1 MSAAP
6 EILKAG
12 TPLGVIAGGGAVPAR
27 LLAVCLR
34 RGLRPVI
41 VALEGQTDPALV
53 EGHEHLWITLG
64 KAGRAVEFLKDKGV
78 RDLVLIGSVR
88 RPGLADLA
96 PDWWT
101 VKFFARIGLKAMGD
115 DDLLRAL
122 RAELERE
129 GFTIRGVHEF
139 ADDLLTRRGAY
150 GFCKPG
156 VRARA
161 DLRRGFAVA
170 QALGRLDVGQSVIVQ
185 QGIVLGVEAAEG
197 TDELIRRCGAL
208 RRAAGHRDEGGVL
221 VKVFKP
227 GQDRDLD
234 LPTIGPRTVELVAQ
248 TGLAGIALEAG
259 NSLVL
264 DPEEVARLADRLSV
278 FVVGI
283 DPFEDLGD
291 EA

>member
-1 MSAAP
+1 MPAVP
-6 EILKAG
+6 EILMSD
-12 TPLGVIAGGGAVPAR
+12 TRLGVIAGGGSIPAR
-27 LLAVCLR
+27 LLAVCAR
-34 RGLRPVI
+34 RGLTPVVI
-41 VALEGQTDPALV
+41 ALEGQTDPALV
-53 EGHEHLWITLG
+53 NGHEHLWITLG
-64 KAGRAVEFLKDKGV
+64 KAGRAIEFLKEKGV

-96 PDWWT
+96 PDWRT
-101 VKFFARIGLKAMGD
+101 VRFFARIGLRAMGD
-115 DDLLRAL
+115 DGLLRAL
-122 RAELERE
+122 REELERE

-150 GFCKPG
+150 GVLKPG
-156 VRARA
+156 ARARA
-161 DLRRGFAVA
+161 DIRRGFAVA
-170 QALGRLDVGQSVIVQ
+170 QALGRVDVGQSVIVQ

-197 TDELIRRCGAL
+197 TDELIRRCASL
-208 RRAAGHRDEGGVL
+208 RRTAGLRDEGGVL

-234 LPTIGPRTVELVAQ
+234 LPAIGLRTVELAAQ

-291 EA
+291 GA